1 MIIAQMTPENAEPPK
16 NAVAQP
22 LASAC
27 TGKPPD
33 IFSVTPLIKNNAP
46 SVVTNAGTRKNTV
59 MAPLHQPT
67 IPATTSATITAGT
80 AGNPACRAKYMINGV
95 NAYTEPTDRS
105 SSRVISTMAEP
116 TAIIAVAAVYCSNT
130 AMFEPDRN
138 TGEVS

>member
-33 IFSVTPLIKNNAP
+33 TFSVTPLIRNNAP

-67 IPATTSATITAGT
+67 IPATTRATITAGT
-80 AGNPACRAKYMINGV
+80 AGNPACRATYMLHAA
-95 NAYTEPTDRS
+95 NAYTQPTDRPS
-105 SSRVISTMAEP
+105 PRVISTIAEP
-116 TAIIAVAAVYCSNT
+116 TAIIGVAAAYCSNT
-130 AMFEPDRN
+130 AIFELDRN
-138 TGEVS
+138 TGAVN